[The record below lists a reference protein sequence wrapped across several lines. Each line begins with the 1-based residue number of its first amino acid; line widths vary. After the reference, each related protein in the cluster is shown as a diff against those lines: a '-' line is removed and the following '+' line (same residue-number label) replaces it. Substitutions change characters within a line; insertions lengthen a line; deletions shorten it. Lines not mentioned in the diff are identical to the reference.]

1 MSMNCKFMD
10 ANKNCTNQDCVDCD
24 KYCPINMV
32 GFNCDLFVPEEE
44 VVQAEVVEAAPAPAP
59 AAAEKFAVTMKHRTV
74 QLPAAQA
81 LSFQF
86 AKVSKAAGAATR
98 EMVVFGAM
106 LEQVD
111 DGLTRN
117 RYNNADKGATAS
129 LKSWLEQNCP
139 EINYQTAKSYQR
151 AAEGVRVLAKMAD
164 DVPLLPLMGAEPI
177 ADEALRKTREEI
189 LGVIASSSL
198 NLLRRAALPLPVGNK
213 LKGTHGLAQGR
224 RALTAEEQA
233 AEAEKTMRDLVGS
246 IGAYLRGPW
255 FGMLTLESQDDFLG
269 NLRHYVDT
277 IEDKMRKAVM
287 AR

>member
-1 MSMNCKFMD
+1 MNCKYIQD
-10 ANKNCTNQDCVDCD
+10 GNCRCTDCVDEGRACPATEPSDCD
-24 KYCPINMV
+24 CYTPCEAMP
-32 GFNCDLFVPEEE
+32 E
-44 VVQAEVVEAAPAPAP
+44 VVQADVVEAAPAPAP
-59 AAAEKFAVTMKHRTV
+59 AAPETFAVTLKHRTV

-86 AKVSKAAGAATR
+86 SKVSKAAGAATR

-117 RYNNADKGATAS
+117 RHNPDGTGVS

-198 NLLRRAALPLPVGNK
+198 NLLRRAALPMPVGNK
-213 LKGTHGLAQGR
+213 LKGTHGVAQGR

-233 AEAEKTMRDLVGS
+233 AEAEKMRREILGS
-246 IGAYLRGPW
+246 LGAYLRGNW
-255 FGMLTLESQDDFLG
+255 FSMLTLEGQDDMLG
-269 NLRHYVDT
+269 TLKHYVQT
-277 IEDKMRKAVM
+277 VEDKMRAAAM

>member
-1 MSMNCKFMD
+1 MNCKYMD
-10 ANKNCTNQDCVDCD
+10 ASKNCTNQDCVDCD

-59 AAAEKFAVTMKHRTV
+59 AAPETFAVTMKHRAV

-117 RYNNADKGATAS
+117 RHNPDGTGVS
-129 LKSWLEQNCP
+129 LKSWLEANCP

-198 NLLRRAALPLPVGNK
+198 NLLRRAALPMPVGNK
-213 LKGTHGLAQGR
+213 LKGTHGVAQGR

-233 AEAEKTMRDLVGS
+233 AEAEKMRREILGS
-246 IGAYLRGPW
+246 LGAYLRG
-255 FGMLTLESQDDFLG
+255 
-269 NLRHYVDT
+269 N
-277 IEDKMRKAVM
+277 
-287 AR
+287 

>member
-1 MSMNCKFMD
+1 MNCKYIQD
-10 ANKNCTNQDCVDCD
+10 GNCRCTDCVDEGRACPATEPSDCD
-24 KYCPINMV
+24 CYTPCEAMP
-32 GFNCDLFVPEEE
+32 E

-59 AAAEKFAVTMKHRTV
+59 AAPETFAVTLKHRTV
-74 QLPAAQA
+74 KLPMAQA

-86 AKVSKAAGAATR
+86 AKVGKAAGAATR

-117 RYNNADKGATAS
+117 RHNPDGTGVS
-129 LKSWLEQNCP
+129 LKSWLEANCP
-139 EINYQTAKSYQR
+139 EINYNTAKSYQR

-198 NLLRRAALPLPVGNK
+198 NLLRRAALPMPVGNK
-213 LKGTHGLAQGR
+213 LKGTHGVAQGR

-233 AEAEKTMRDLVGS
+233 AEAEKMRREILGS
-246 IGAYLRGPW
+246 LGAYLRGNW
-255 FGMLTLESQDDFLG
+255 FSMLTLEGQDDMLG
-269 NLRHYVDT
+269 TLKHYVQT
-277 IEDKMRKAVM
+277 VEDKMRAAAM

>member
-1 MSMNCKFMD
+1 MNCKYIQD
-10 ANKNCTNQDCVDCD
+10 GNCRCTDCVDEGRACPATEPSDCD
-24 KYCPINMV
+24 CYTSCEAMP
-32 GFNCDLFVPEEE
+32 E

-59 AAAEKFAVTMKHRTV
+59 AAPETFAVTLKHRTV
-74 QLPAAQA
+74 KLPMAQA

-86 AKVSKAAGAATR
+86 AKVGKAAGAATR

-117 RYNNADKGATAS
+117 RHNPDGTGVS
-129 LKSWLEQNCP
+129 LKSWLEANCP
-139 EINYQTAKSYQR
+139 EINYNTAKSYQR

-198 NLLRRAALPLPVGNK
+198 NLLRRAALPMPVGNK
-213 LKGTHGLAQGR
+213 LKGTHGVAQGR

-233 AEAEKTMRDLVGS
+233 AEAEKMRREILGS
-246 IGAYLRGPW
+246 LGAYLRGNW
-255 FGMLTLESQDDFLG
+255 FSMLTLEGQDDMLG
-269 NLRHYVDT
+269 TLKHYVQT
-277 IEDKMRKAVM
+277 VEDKMRAAAM